1 MGHPWIIICL
11 LLFKWQKQTLSKIV
25 TDSDNHLG
33 GNRIMLDGDDGLG
46 EVLTDKG
53 TFKLSTKVENEP
65 ILRRDGGSIF

>member
-1 MGHPWIIICL
+1 
-11 LLFKWQKQTLSKIV
+11 
-25 TDSDNHLG
+25 
-33 GNRIMLDGDDGLG
+33 MLDGDDGLG